1 MSEVKQAWIEMRDRL
16 LIAVPRWVINTL
28 DGNGDHRYPFV
39 IKAIPVVIVMLSV
52 ASISV
57 INTRATAHHA
67 GWNSPLVS
75 TGVAVLV
82 PLATLAA
89 ALIRHRGWSALFWV
103 VSFFV
108 AFVSGSIQYQVYF
121 EPGAV
126 GVEALEA
133 YAFGYGI
140 PFAEVLFAIMEAV
153 SINQWMTQRSEAESE
168 QRRIAAME
176 KRQQQDEADAEAR
189 RRLRQQQ
196 EAQQAEFERRKR
208 EAELVAYEAK
218 LKQDAELEREKA
230 LTQLRIKE
238 QKAGRALPVFDSEGD
253 SRIKPENH
261 KAIDYERVIIDYFAE
276 NPLSSQRKAA
286 ADTNISQSKISKT
299 LNDLESRKIIH
310 RNGNGVEILEER

>member
-1 MSEVKQAWIEMRDRL
+1 MNEVKRAWVEMRDRL
-16 LIAVPRWVINTL
+16 LIAIPHWVVKTL
-28 DGNGDHRYPFV
+28 DGEGEHKYPFV

-57 INTRATAHHA
+57 INTRAEAHHA

-89 ALIRHRGWSALFWV
+89 ALIRHRGWSAVFWV

-108 AFVSGSIQYQVYF
+108 AFVSGSIQYQVYYI
-121 EPGAV
+121 PGAT

-153 SINQWMTQRSEAESE
+153 SINQWMAQRNEAESE
-168 QRRIAAME
+168 QRRVAAME

-196 EAQQAEFERRKR
+196 DAQQAEFDRRKR
-208 EAELVAYEAK
+208 EAELAAYEAK

-230 LTQLRIKE
+230 MTQLRIKE
-238 QKAGRALPVFDSEGD
+238 QKAIHPSDSVNQKVNHGD
-253 SRIKPENH
+253 S
-261 KAIDYERVIIDYFAE
+261 DERVVLRFYAA
-276 NPLSSQRKAA
+276 NPKAPQREAADATGVSQPKISRILRKA
-286 ADTNISQSKISKT
+286 
-299 LNDLESRKIIH
+299 ESTGLIH
-310 RNGNGVEILEER
+310 RNGNGVEILNQFE